1 MLHKGKAHAMVKH
14 AFVWWCLT
22 NRGLSDMQILDA
34 GQQAGFEGVEM
45 VPEKYWQEVHTR
57 GLVMVS
63 TQAHASIESGL
74 NDASQHARI
83 IAETTTQLEKAVK
96 WNIPN
101 LICFSGNRAGRNT
114 YDSIATII
122 EGLQKLAPL
131 AEQAGVNLVLELLNS
146 KVDHH
151 DYQCDNTPFG
161 VACVA
166 PINSPRI
173 KLLYDAY
180 HMQIME
186 GDLIRTV
193 QQYHAHFGH
202 YHIAGNPGRFDPDDT
217 QEIHHPPLMRAI
229 AATGYNG
236 FVGHEYLP
244 RGDVAS
250 ALKASRKLLNV

>member
-1 MLHKGKAHAMVKH
+1 MAVKH

-34 GQQAGFEGVEM
+34 GQRAGFEGVEM
-45 VPEKYWQEVHTR
+45 VPEQHWAEVRAR
-57 GLVMVS
+57 GLTMVS

-74 NDASQHARI
+74 NDASQHQRI
-83 IAETTTQLEKAVK
+83 IDETSAKLEKAVK
-96 WNIPN
+96 WGIPN
-101 LICFSGNRAGRNT
+101 LICFSGNRGGRN
-114 YDSIATII
+114 DFACIATIN
-122 EGLQKLAPL
+122 EGLAKLAPL

-146 KVDHH
+146 KVDHA
-151 DYQCDNTPFG
+151 DYQCDTTPFG

-166 PINSPRI
+166 PVNSPRI

-193 QQYHAHFGH
+193 QRYHQYFGH
-202 YHIAGNPGRFDPDDT
+202 YHIAGNPGRNDPDDT

-229 AATGYNG
+229 AATGYDG

-244 RGDVAS
+244 RGDVAN
-250 ALKASRKLLNV
+250 ALKASRILLNV

>member
-1 MLHKGKAHAMVKH
+1 MVKH
-14 AFVWWCLT
+14 AFVWWCLSK
-22 NRGLSDMQILDA
+22 RGLSDMQILDA

-45 VPEKYWQEVHTR
+45 APEQYWGEVKQR
-57 GLVMVS
+57 GLAMVS
-63 TQAHASIESGL
+63 TQAHGTIESGL
-74 NDASQHARI
+74 NDRSQHARI
-83 IAETTTQLEKAVK
+83 IAETTAQLEKAVK

-101 LICFSGNRAGRNT
+101 LICFSGNRAGRS
-114 YDSIATII
+114 DLESLPAIIA
-122 EGLQKLAPL
+122 GLAKIAPL
-131 AEQAGVNLVLELLNS
+131 AEQAGVNIVLELLNS
-146 KVDHH
+146 KVNHH
-151 DYQCDNTPFG
+151 DYQCDRTPFG

-166 PINSPRI
+166 PVNSPRI

-193 QQYHAHFGH
+193 QQNHQYFGH
-202 YHIAGNPGRFDPDDT
+202 YHIAGNPGRFDPDDS

-229 AATGYNG
+229 ADTGYDG

-250 ALKASRKLLNV
+250 ALKASRSLLDVK

>member
-1 MLHKGKAHAMVKH
+1 MVKH

-22 NRGLSDMQILDA
+22 NRGLNDMQILDA
-34 GQQAGFEGVEM
+34 GQKAGFEGVEM
-45 VPEKYWQEVHTR
+45 VPEQYWGEVKQR
-57 GLVMVS
+57 GLTMVS
-63 TQAHASIESGL
+63 TQAHGTIASGL
-74 NDASQHARI
+74 NDRSQHARI
-83 IAETTTQLEKAVK
+83 LAETTVQLEKAVK
-96 WNIPN
+96 WNIPT
-101 LICFSGNRAGRNT
+101 LICFSGNRAGRSDLESLPT
-114 YDSIATII
+114 IIDGLAKIAT
-122 EGLQKLAPL
+122 L
-131 AEQAGVNLVLELLNS
+131 AEQAGVDIVLELLNS

-151 DYQCDNTPFG
+151 DYQCDRTPFG

-166 PINSPRI
+166 PVNSPRI

-193 QQYHAHFGH
+193 QQNHQYFGH
-202 YHIAGNPGRFDPDDT
+202 YHIAGNPGRFDPDET

-229 AATGYNG
+229 ADTGYNG

-250 ALKASRKLLNV
+250 SLKASRILLDVK

>member
-1 MLHKGKAHAMVKH
+1 MAVKH

-22 NRGLSDMQILDA
+22 NRGLNDMQILDA

-45 VPEKYWQEVHTR
+45 VPEHHWAEVRTR
-57 GLVMVS
+57 GLTMVS

-74 NDASQHARI
+74 NDASQHQRI
-83 IAETTTQLEKAVK
+83 IDETTAKLEKAVK
-96 WNIPN
+96 WGIPN
-101 LICFSGNRAGRNT
+101 LICFSGNRGGRN
-114 YDSIATII
+114 DFASIATIN
-122 EGLQKLAPL
+122 EGLAKLAPL
-131 AEQAGVNLVLELLNS
+131 AEQAGVTLVLELLNS
-146 KVDHH
+146 KVDHP
-151 DYQCDNTPFG
+151 DYQCDTTPFG

-166 PINSPRI
+166 PVNSPRI

-186 GDLIRTV
+186 GDLVRTV
-193 QQYHAHFGH
+193 QRYHQHFGH
-202 YHIAGNPGRFDPDDT
+202 YHIAGNPGRNDPDDT

-229 AATGYNG
+229 AATGYDG

-250 ALKASRKLLNV
+250 ALIASRKLLNV

>member
-1 MLHKGKAHAMVKH
+1 MTVKH

-22 NRGLSDMQILDA
+22 NSGLSDMQILDA
-34 GQQAGFEGVEM
+34 GQNAGFEGVEM
-45 VPEKYWQEVHTR
+45 VPEKYWGEVHTR

-74 NDASQHARI
+74 NDRSQHDRI
-83 IAETTTQLEKAVK
+83 VAETTAQLEKAVK
-96 WNIPN
+96 WGIPN
-101 LICFSGNRAGRNT
+101 LICFSGNRAGRS
-114 YDSIATII
+114 DAESIPVIN
-122 EGLQKLAPL
+122 EGLARLAPL

-151 DYQCDNTPFG
+151 DYQCDRTPFG

-166 PINSPRI
+166 PINSPHI

-193 QQYHAHFGH
+193 QQYHQHFGH
-202 YHIAGNPGRFDPDDT
+202 YHIAGNPGRHEPDDS

-229 AATGYNG
+229 AATGYTG
-236 FVGHEYLP
+236 FVGHEYVPAHDAAQSLI
-244 RGDVAS
+244 
-250 ALKASRKLLNV
+250 ASRRLLNVE